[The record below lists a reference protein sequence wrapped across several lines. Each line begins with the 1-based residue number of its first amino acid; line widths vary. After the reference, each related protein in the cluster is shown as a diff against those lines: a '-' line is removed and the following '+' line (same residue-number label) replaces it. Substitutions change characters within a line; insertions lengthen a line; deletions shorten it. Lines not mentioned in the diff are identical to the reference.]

1 MQVTTTPENFKKTFK
16 PYLVK
21 WSIAYGIL
29 MSFVTVLPF
38 FRDYMDYMNELAYGT
53 VTFGLNF
60 VGLIAIGV
68 NVAGLIAVGCNAA
81 GVIAIGYNAVGLIA
95 IGCNAVGIL
104 SIAANAWG
112 VATIGWHTF
121 GILALGYDERSKGKY
136 LFAPHRQDAEA
147 VSFFTRWFPKL
158 RAVAA

>member
-1 MQVTTTPENFKKTFK
+1 MQVTTTPEDFKKTFK

-38 FRDYMDYMNELAYGT
+38 FSDYMNELVHGT

-60 VGLIAIGV
+60 VGLIAIGI
-68 NVAGLIAVGCNAA
+68 NVAGFVAVGYNAA
-81 GVIAIGYNAVGLIA
+81 GVIAIGYNAVGVIA